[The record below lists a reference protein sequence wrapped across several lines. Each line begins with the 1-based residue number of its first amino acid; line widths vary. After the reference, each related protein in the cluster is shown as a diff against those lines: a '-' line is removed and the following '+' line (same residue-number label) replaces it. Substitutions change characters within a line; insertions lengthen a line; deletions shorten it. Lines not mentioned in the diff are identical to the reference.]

1 MALSN
6 VLDLAA
12 RQASWLLTR
21 ENLVAQNVANANT
34 PGYRTNDLSP
44 FEAAIQTASLHLT
57 TTSPRHISITESELQ
72 PAPDEVTTAK
82 SDTFLSGNNVSLE
95 IGDDEGRRN
104 KSRLF
109 AECSCCEGVHRDA
122 RAIGEGVDD
131 MDNLTATFS
140 IAGSG
145 LFAQSQRIRV
155 ASENLANAESTG
167 NAPGANPYTRKVI
180 SFESELDEASGA
192 NLVQASRYGTG

>member
-44 FEAAIQTASLHLT
+44 FEAAIQTASLRLT

-95 IGDDEGRRN
+95 SEMMKGGEIN
-104 KSRLF
+104 
-109 AECSCCEGVHRDA
+109 
-122 RAIGEGVDD
+122 RAYS
-131 MDNLTATFS
+131 L
-140 IAGSG
+140 
-145 LFAQSQRIRV
+145 
-155 ASENLANAESTG
+155 NAAVVRAFTG
-167 NAPGANPYTRKVI
+167 M
-180 SFESELDEASGA
+180 
-192 NLVQASRYGTG
+192 LVQSAKG